1 MPTIA
6 IAAITDN
13 LLSIAM
19 AQNLAIKLQ
28 LPIVPID
35 STAYGFLLI
44 CTATHLELKDTTAKY
59 RPIYVDF
66 LHGKSAYRY
75 IHGGGYGQLI
85 AKAVGVKKNSRLKV
99 LDATAGLGQDAFV
112 LAGLGCYVKL
122 IEKSPIIAALLT
134 DGLNRAKDVFTAN
147 NINMILV
154 QADAIKYM
162 QQLNSDDQP
171 DVVYLDPMYPHST
184 KSALAKKEL
193 CIIRQI
199 VGDDLNADQ
208 LLITA
213 LKIALKRVVVKRPRL
228 AANIANIKPDIV
240 FSGKSCRFDV
250 YLCLQRKNFVS
261 K

>member
-6 IAAITDN
+6 ITTTAEN
-13 LLSIAM
+13 LLSIA
-19 AQNLAIKLQ
+19 QNLAINLH

-35 STAYGFLLI
+35 STAYQFLLV
-44 CTATHLELKDTTAKY
+44 CTATHLELRDTKNKY
-59 RPIYVDF
+59 CPIYVDF

-75 IHGGGYGQLI
+75 AHGGGYGQLI
-85 AKAVGVKKNSRLKV
+85 AKAAGVKKNNKLKV
-99 LDATAGLGQDAFV
+99 LDATAGFGQDGFV

-122 IEKSPIIAALLT
+122 IEKSPIIAALLA
-134 DGLNRAKDVFTAN
+134 DGLDRAKDVFATN
-147 NINMILV
+147 NINMTLL
-154 QADAIKYM
+154 QGDAIKYM

-199 VGDDLNADQ
+199 VGDDSNAEQ
-208 LLITA
+208 LLAVA
-213 LKIALKRVVVKRPRL
+213 LKIALKRVIVKRPRL
-228 AANIANIKPDIV
+228 AVHIANIKPDIV

-250 YLCLQRKNFVS
+250 YVCH
-261 K
+261 

>member
-6 IAAITDN
+6 ITTTAEN
-13 LLSIAM
+13 LLSI

-35 STAYGFLLI
+35 STAYQLLLV
-44 CTATHLELKDTTAKY
+44 CTATHLELRDTTNKY

-75 IHGGGYGQLI
+75 THGGGYGQLI
-85 AKAVGVKKNSRLKV
+85 AKAAGVKKNNKPKV
-99 LDATAGLGQDAFV
+99 LDATAGFGQDGFV
-112 LAGLGCYVKL
+112 LAGLGCYIKL
-122 IEKSPIIAALLT
+122 IEKSPIIAALLA
-134 DGLNRAKDVFTAN
+134 DGLDRAKDVFATN
-147 NINMILV
+147 NINMMLI
-154 QADAIKYM
+154 QGDAIKYM
-162 QQLNSDDQP
+162 QQLNSDGRP

-199 VGDDLNADQ
+199 VGDDSNADQ
-208 LLITA
+208 LLAVA

-228 AANIANIKPDIV
+228 AVHIANIKPDIV

-250 YLCLQRKNFVS
+250 YVCH
-261 K
+261 